1 MEKKTIKY
9 GEQREGGQTEV
20 REGDEYT
27 CGARWWVRM
36 ELIPVLLD
44 GAGGEC
50 ISPDDHA
57 A

>member
-1 MEKKTIKY
+1 MEEKTIKY
-9 GEQREGGQTEV
+9 GKQREGGQTEV

-27 CGARWWVRM
+27 CGGRRCVRL
-36 ELIPVLLD
+36 ELVPVLLD